1 MIAMKVFIEGTSLF
15 SDKRI
20 PKAGIAHY
28 TYNIFKNLVKLDHK
42 NSYEVFGLSFYGRST
57 SFKKMFP
64 RGTKFNLIRYIPG
77 RVWNIVNRKLKTPP
91 LESLLGKKADV
102 YIFTNFRMYPTLFAK
117 KRFTV
122 IYDVAFKHHPKY
134 IEANNLKFLNRRV
147 PEAINKSDKIIT
159 ISEFTKAD
167 IIKFY
172 NIDSDKII
180 VAHCAVDT
188 YKFKSKPL
196 TTRLKSKYGLQDG
209 YLLYLGTV
217 EPRKNIAS
225 LVRAYDKLPDH
236 IKAKHPLVLAGGGG
250 WNDREIRDVIDQ
262 ASKSSNII
270 LPGYIEEEDIPSL
283 YSGAELFLYPSHFE
297 GFGMQLLEAM
307 ACGTPVLTAKNSSLT
322 EVGGGAAYY
331 VDDKSVES
339 IMNGIEK
346 LLNEPSLRE
355 DLIKKGKQQ
364 IKKFS
369 WEKSAQ
375 KIIDAIN
382 E

>member
-1 MIAMKVFIEGTSLF
+1 MVAMKVFVEGTSLF

-28 TYNIFKNLVKLDHK
+28 TYNIYKNLVKLDTK
-42 NSYEVFGLSFYGRST
+42 NSYEVFGLNFYGRS
-57 SFKKMFP
+57 SAFKKIFP
-64 RGTKFNLIRYIPG
+64 KGTKFNLIRYIPG
-77 RVWNIVNRKLKTPP
+77 RAWNVINRKLKTPP
-91 LESLLGKKADV
+91 LEMLLGKKADIF
-102 YIFTNFRMYPTLFAK
+102 IFTNFRMYPTAFAK

-122 IYDVAFKHHPKY
+122 IYDVAFKHHPEY

-159 ISEFTKAD
+159 ISEFTKND
-167 IIKFY
+167 LIKKY
-172 NIDSDKII
+172 SVDPSKII
-180 VAHCAVDT
+180 VAHCAVNIEN
-188 YKFKSKPL
+188 FKRTQLATSIK
-196 TTRLKSKYGLQDG
+196 KKYNLPND
-209 YLLYLGTV
+209 YLLYLGTI
-217 EPRKNIAS
+217 EPRKNIAN
-225 LVRAYDKLPDH
+225 LLRAYSKLPKN
-236 IKAKHPLVLAGGGG
+236 IKDQYPLVLAGGGG
-250 WNDREIRDVIDQ
+250 WNDDEI
-262 ASKSSNII
+262 KSEIEKVKKDSQII
-270 LPGYIEEEDIPSL
+270 QTGYVDEKDIPAL

-297 GFGMQLLEAM
+297 GFGMQILEAM

-339 IMNGIEK
+339 IKNGIEK